1 MKESKENETF
11 LIELNP
17 DDLNKLEL
25 LSKKSKTTVDVLIEE
40 ALIDLLRKYNKI

>member
-17 DDLNKLEL
+17 EDLKKLEL
-25 LSKKSKTTVDVLIEE
+25 LSKKYKIPVDLLIEE
-40 ALIDLLRKYNKI
+40 ALIDLLKKYNKI